1 MTPSSGPVPYSGRP
15 AVGIYAGAVAGEI
28 FTFPVNVRY
37 LEVDAQGV
45 VFNSWYL
52 AYFDDAMTAFLD
64 HRGLPYSEMLAAG
77 YDVQVVRSEIDW
89 RSGIRWQDKVE
100 VAVSTAR
107 VGRTSFA
114 LDFEVRRDCSE
125 VTCSGRTVYVV
136 VGTDGSGKRELPAI
150 VRGALGVPRPLRTDG
165 RH

>member
-1 MTPSSGPVPYSGRP
+1 M
-15 AVGIYAGAVAGEI
+15 GEQV

-52 AYFDDAMTAFLD
+52 VYFDDAMTAFLD
-64 HRGLPYSEMLAAG
+64 HRGLPYLTMLAAG

-89 RSGIRWQDKVE
+89 RSGVRWRDTIE

-107 VGRTSFA
+107 IGRTSFA
-114 LDFEVRRDCSE
+114 LDFEVRRDGSE

-136 VGTDGSGKRELPAI
+136 VGTDGSGKREVPTLI
-150 VRGALGVPRPLRTDG
+150 RSALGDSRPLHSQEAPSRG
-165 RH
+165 GERSP